1 MSSSSEPG
9 TRGNLTLEQKKSLQE
24 AWVHIL
30 RLCGNENIAHDA
42 PDNTD
47 AYLQHLKNKDSDHFS
62 RNLWES
68 IMADHPDT
76 TLLRFLR
83 ARDWDVNKAVDMA
96 VSALNWRDE
105 RQIQKTIVGGG
116 EAVGLKK
123 TLTTDEESFMAQY
136 RSGKSY
142 VRGTDKDN
150 YPVYVIRVRL
160 HDPHKQSAESMEEY
174 VLHNIE
180 TLRVMAR
187 EPQDRVCL
195 IFDLTGFG
203 LRNMD
208 FHVVK
213 FLVDILEKR
222 YPETLSVVLVHN
234 APFVFWGVWTVIKH
248 WLDPV
253 VASKVHFTSG
263 TKGLLKF
270 IAKENLQKSYGGED
284 PWEYKYVEP
293 VPSENE
299 RMQSEE
305 KKIKIQIERQE
316 LIDSFNRST
325 VDWIGT
331 NPDTDA
337 GKEAHE
343 RRDEVIQLLQM
354 NYWKLDPYVRSGTYY
369 HRAGV
374 VNRVG
379 GVDFKAAR

>member
-1 MSSSSEPG
+1 MPSAQEPG
-9 TRGNLTLEQKKSLQE
+9 TRGNLTVEQEKKLQE

-30 RLCGNENIAHDA
+30 RLCGNEKIS
-42 PDNTD
+42 PGVTD
-47 AYLQHLKNKDSDHFS
+47 HTDEFVHHLNNSSPDHFS
-62 RNLWES
+62 KNLWES
-68 IMADHPDT
+68 MMADHPDT
-76 TLLRFLR
+76 VVLRFLR
-83 ARDWDVNKAVDMA
+83 ARDWDVQKAVEMF

-116 EAVGLKK
+116 EAVALQKS
-123 TLTTDEESFMAQY
+123 LTTDEEAFMAQY

-142 VRGTDKDN
+142 VRGTDNDDK
-150 YPVYVIRVRL
+150 PVYVIKVKL
-160 HDPHKQSAESMEEY
+160 HDPSKQTAEAMEEY

-180 TLRVMAR
+180 TLRIMAR
-187 EPQDRVCL
+187 EPNDKVCL

-222 YPETLSVVLVHN
+222 YPETLNVVLVHN

-253 VASKVHFTSG
+253 VASKIHFTKG
-263 TKGLLKF
+263 TKGLLEF
-270 IAKENLQKSYGGED
+270 IPKANLQKSYGGED

-293 VPSENE
+293 VPTENE
-299 RMQSEE
+299 KMSSE
-305 KKIKIQIERQE
+305 KKTKIQNERQE
-316 LIDSFNRST
+316 LIERFNYLT
-325 VDWIGT
+325 EDWIGM
-331 NPDTDA
+331 NPDLDL
-337 GKEAHE
+337 GKEAHAK
-343 RRDEVIQLLQM
+343 RDELIQLLQL
-354 NYWKLDPYVRSGTYY
+354 NYWKLDPYVRSSTYY

-379 GVDFKAAR
+379 GVDFKAAA